1 MEQSDTIIDITPV
14 DHSNK
19 RTAPQHSPAQE
30 IGSSAARTP
39 GKGYY
44 TFDGTSWRAGTDS
57 AQAAPKPGTAT
68 PVDAHVIDS
77 AAADQPK
84 SRLGGAARIAAGGV
98 CALVGIPM
106 LILPGPG
113 LLAIGGGAYLM
124 ASGAKRLF
132 GK

>member
-1 MEQSDTIIDITPV
+1 MEQSDTIIDVTPI

-19 RTAPQHSPAQE
+19 RTDPQAPPAQA
-30 IGSSAARTP
+30 GGANAVRPSS
-39 GKGYY
+39 KGYY
-44 TFDGTSWRAGTDS
+44 TFDGTSWHSGTGP
-57 AQAAPKPGTAT
+57 AQTAPGFGAAT
-68 PVDAHVIDS
+68 PVDARVIDP

-98 CALVGIPM
+98 CALAGIPM